1 MLEIKRELRYNNLLF
16 WLCYLFI
23 FNNKYDSP
31 FFTKNVI
38 PFPTPPPTPP
48 KKQASYYTAILP
60 YYQGG
65 CFGVVWLYIYTDPL
79 YCTFLAHNPRQIF
92 LITLL
97 KQRTENE
104 NWTSLIACFQ
114 GLSEL
119 FWIDLVLLQNL
130 HKKMTQAQF
139 IENLGGLCDGKD
151 YPKELLKVYC
161 VFMLHAK

>member
-16 WLCYLFI
+16 WLCYLLI
-23 FNNKYDSP
+23 FNNKYVLFLIKMSYLS
-31 FFTKNVI
+31 
-38 PFPTPPPTPP
+38 PPPTPP
-48 KKQASYYTAILP
+48 KKASYYTTATFLC
-60 YYQGG
+60 YQGG
-65 CFGVVWLYIYTDPL
+65 CFGEVWLYIYTDPL